1 MKKFATKMLLLAG
14 LAGLAAAGAAGAAE
28 SFTGAPAL
36 AVRYNPEMLATD
48 SGAHALYYRL
58 TVAAEQVC
66 PESHNNTHIIRESI
80 LNCRKQAVAA
90 AVEKIHN
97 QRLAAVYAR
106 ATKSSG

>member
-1 MKKFATKMLLLAG
+1 MKKFATKMLLLG
-14 LAGLAAAGAAGAAE
+14 GLAAAGAAAAAG
-28 SFTGAPAL
+28 SYSDVAPAL
-36 AVRYNPEMLATD
+36 VVRYNPEMLATD

-66 PESHNNTHIIRESI
+66 PETHNNTHIVSETI
-80 LNCRKQAVAA
+80 LNCRKQAVAS

-106 ATKSSG
+106 ATKASG